1 MGKWEMPGSVR
12 DKSPCASCPDDE
24 KYRACHDSCKRF
36 REWKA
41 KVEAVKEAKMAYDRL
56 NRRKPWQRTGT

>member
-12 DKSPCASCPDDE
+12 GKSPCASCPDDE
-24 KYRACHDSCKRF
+24 KYTACHDSCKRF
-36 REWKA
+36 QEWKA
-41 KVEAVKEAKMAYDRL
+41 KVEAVKEAKRAYDRL